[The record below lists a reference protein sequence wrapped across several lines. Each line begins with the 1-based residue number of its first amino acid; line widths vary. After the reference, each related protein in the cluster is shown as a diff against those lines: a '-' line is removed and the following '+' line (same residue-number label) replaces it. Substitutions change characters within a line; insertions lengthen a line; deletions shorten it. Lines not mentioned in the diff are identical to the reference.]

1 MGKRGVLLINVG
13 TPDEP
18 TIPSVKKYLKEF
30 LLDPDVIDIPA
41 PLRHLLVRGIILRV
55 RPKKIAPLYQ
65 KIWMDEGSPLRVYS
79 SRITT
84 SLNEMFDDTEFEF
97 SMRYGN
103 PSINAGL
110 ANLRA
115 AGVDEL
121 LLLPMFPHYAQATT
135 ESVSYT
141 HLRAHETR

>member
-1 MGKRGVLLINVG
+1 
-13 TPDEP
+13 
-18 TIPSVKKYLKEF
+18 
-30 LLDPDVIDIPA
+30 
-41 PLRHLLVRGIILRV
+41 
-55 RPKKIAPLYQ
+55 
-65 KIWMDEGSPLRVYS
+65 MDEGSPLRVYS

-135 ESVSYT
+135 ESSLKHAHKQLAAMDWAPSLLEMQHFETEEEYT
-141 HLRAHETR
+141 TPLANTIQPHID